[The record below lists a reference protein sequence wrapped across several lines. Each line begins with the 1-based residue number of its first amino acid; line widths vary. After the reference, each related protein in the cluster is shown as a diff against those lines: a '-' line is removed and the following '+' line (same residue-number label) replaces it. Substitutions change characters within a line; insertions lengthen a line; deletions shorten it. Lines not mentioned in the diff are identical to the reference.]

1 LSGFERDDSEFSPMA
16 GVLVAPTP
24 ELSFYANYSRAFA
37 PPSARVL
44 GELAPERGTQ
54 YEGGV
59 KKRFSAWKT
68 ETVFA
73 VYQLERDNIP
83 IPDDNG
89 FTQQAGD
96 QRSRGF
102 EIDVAAQPAASFRT
116 FFSYAYNDAELTSF
130 AEQVQISLAPPAFM
144 TLDRSG
150 NKPAFA
156 PAQVMNLWL
165 SKDIT
170 PRFGIGGG
178 ARYVSSQF
186 IAEDN
191 VFELDGVLTFDAT
204 AFYKLGDFKLRL
216 NLKNLTD
223 REYYMRGFGSS
234 SVIPAPPFT
243 AYFGF
248 DYQM

>member
-1 LSGFERDDSEFSPMA
+1 MA
-16 GVLVAPTP
+16 GVLFAATP
-24 ELSFYANYSRAFA
+24 ELSLYANYSRAFA
-37 PPSARVL
+37 PPSPRVQ
-44 GELAPERGTQ
+44 GELVPERGTQ

-59 KKRFSAWKT
+59 KKRFSAWKA

-89 FTQQAGD
+89 FTQQVGD

-102 EIDVAAQPAASFRT
+102 EIDVAAQPASSFRA

-130 AEQVQISLAPPAFM
+130 TERLLVSFTPPTFL

-150 NKPAFA
+150 GKPAFA
-156 PAQVMNLWL
+156 PEHVMNLWL

-191 VFELDGVLTFDAT
+191 VFELDGVVTFDAT
-204 AFYKLGDFKLRL
+204 AFYKLGDLKLRL

-223 REYYMRGFGSS
+223 REYFMRGFGSS